1 MILTVTPNPC
11 VDKTIF
17 VDHVELGT
25 IIRAKR
31 ATAIAGGKGTNVS
44 RVVKALG
51 RATRALQI
59 VGGHT
64 GAHIE
69 EMIRVQDGV
78 ETVPVWV
85 SAPSRE
91 IVTVLDTDNHVQT
104 AYMEPGPELTPDEV
118 VKVHET
124 FEKALDEASI
134 VTFNG
139 TVPCSVLNTLYYDL
153 IKVAADR
160 GIKTVLDSHGPAF
173 VEGIKARPF
182 MVKPNIDETE
192 RCFGEKLRTDTDIL
206 NAIAKYHHLGIQFV
220 VISMGA
226 RGAFASLE
234 GRMLKC
240 TPPKIKE
247 INPVGSGDALV
258 AGLAVG
264 LMEGTDIEQTCRLGV
279 GAGTAN
285 ATSWDIGHCA
295 REEIERYAAMVKIE
309 AVRGG

>member
-25 IIRAKR
+25 IIRGEK

-51 RATRALQI
+51 RPTKAFQI

-64 GAHIE
+64 GAHIV
-69 EMIRVQDGV
+69 EMINTQDGV

-91 IVTVLDTDNHVQT
+91 IVTVLDTGKHVQT
-104 AYMEPGPELTPDEV
+104 AYMEPGPELTREEVTRVHDTFDEV
-118 VKVHET
+118 VN
-124 FEKALDEASI
+124 EASV

-139 TVPCSVLNTLYYDL
+139 TVPCAALNTLYFDL
-153 IKVAADR
+153 IQRCAELGV
-160 GIKTVLDSHGPAF
+160 KTVLDSHGPAF
-173 VEGIKARPF
+173 AEGVKARPL
-182 MVKPNIDETE
+182 MVKPNLEETQGL
-192 RCFGEKLRTDTDIL
+192 FGETINTDNDIL
-206 NAIAKYHHLGIQFV
+206 GAISKYHDIGIRFV
-220 VISMGA
+220 IISMGA
-226 RGAFASLE
+226 RGAFASLD
-234 GRMLKC
+234 GRTLNC
-240 TPPKIKE
+240 TPPKIDE
-247 INPVGSGDALV
+247 VNPVGSGDALV

-264 LMEGTDIEQTCRLGV
+264 LMEGMELERMCRLGV

-285 ATSWDIGHCA
+285 ATSWDIGHCS
-295 REEIERYAAMVKIE
+295 RDEIERYAEMVKIE
-309 AVRGG
+309 VL

>member
-25 IIRAKR
+25 IIRGEK

-51 RATRALQI
+51 RPTKAFQI

-64 GAHIE
+64 GAHIV
-69 EMIRVQDGV
+69 EMINIQDGV

-91 IVTVLDTDNHVQT
+91 IVTVLDTGKHVQT
-104 AYMEPGPELTPDEV
+104 AYMEPGPELTPQEVKSVHDKFDEV
-118 VKVHET
+118 VS
-124 FEKALDEASI
+124 EASV

-139 TVPCSVLNTLYYDL
+139 TVPCAALNKLYYDL
-153 IKVAADR
+153 VGRCAEL
-160 GIKTVLDSHGPAF
+160 GVKTVLDSHGPAF
-173 VEGIKARPF
+173 AEGVKAQPL
-182 MVKPNIDETE
+182 MVKPNLEETQE
-192 RCFGEKLRTDTDIL
+192 LFGETINTDIDIL
-206 NAIAKYHHLGIQFV
+206 GAIAKYHDLGVEFV

-226 RGAFASLE
+226 RGAFASVDN
-234 GRMLKC
+234 GILKC
-240 TPPKIKE
+240 TPPKIDE
-247 INPVGSGDALV
+247 VNPVGSGDALV
-258 AGLAVG
+258 AGFAVG
-264 LMEGTDIEQTCRLGV
+264 LTEGMDIEEMCRLGV

-285 ATSWDIGHCA
+285 ATSWDIGHCT
-295 REEIERYAAMVKIE
+295 RVEIERYAQMVEIE
-309 AVRGG
+309 SV

>member
-25 IIRAKR
+25 IIRGKK

-51 RATRALQI
+51 RPTKALQI

-91 IVTVLDTDNHVQT
+91 IVTVLDTSKHVQT
-104 AYMEPGPELTPDEV
+104 AYMEPGPEVTVEEAARV
-118 VKVHET
+118 AQVFERQVAEAKV
-124 FEKALDEASI
+124 

-139 TVPCSVLNTLYYDL
+139 TVPCALLNSLYYDL
-153 IKVAADR
+153 ISVAAGR

-173 VEGIKARPF
+173 AEGIKAKPF
-182 MVKPNIDETE
+182 MVKPNIEETE
-192 RCFGEKLRTDTDIL
+192 RFFGEELRTDTDIL
-206 NAIAKYHHLGIQFV
+206 TAVMKYHQLGVDCV

-226 RGAFASLE
+226 RGAIASLD
-234 GRMLKC
+234 GRVFRC
-240 TPPKIKE
+240 TPPKLKE
-247 INPVGSGDALV
+247 VNPVGSGDALV
-258 AGLAVG
+258 GKRA
-264 LMEGTDIEQTCRLGV
+264 DWRLGPV
-279 GAGTAN
+279 LQTRHPGTSGTAPVMRLSG
-285 ATSWDIGHCA
+285 TLRWS
-295 REEIERYAAMVKIE
+295 R
-309 AVRGG
+309 

>member
-25 IIRAKR
+25 IIRGKK

-44 RVVKALG
+44 RVVKALD
-51 RATRALQI
+51 RPTKALQV

-91 IVTVLDTDNHVQT
+91 IVTVLDTSKHVQT
-104 AYMEPGPELTPDEV
+104 AYMEPGPEITAEEAARVGQVFENVLGEA
-118 VKVHET
+118 KV
-124 FEKALDEASI
+124 

-139 TVPCSVLNTLYYDL
+139 TVPCAVLHSLYYDL
-153 IKVAADR
+153 IKAAARRD
-160 GIKTVLDSHGPAF
+160 IKTVLDSHGPAF
-173 VEGIKARPF
+173 AEGIRAQPF
-182 MVKPNIDETE
+182 MVKPNIGETQ
-192 RCFGEKLRTDTDIL
+192 RFFGEQVRTDNDIL
-206 NAIAKYHHLGIQFV
+206 KAITKYHRLGASWV

-226 RGAFASLE
+226 RGAIASLD
-234 GRMLKC
+234 GQLFRC
-240 TPPKIKE
+240 TPPKVDE
-247 INPVGSGDALV
+247 VNPVGSGDALV
-258 AGLAVG
+258 AGFAVG
-264 LMEGTDIEQTCRLGV
+264 LMEGMDLEETCRLAV

-285 ATSWDIGHCA
+285 ATSWDIGRCS
-295 REEIERYAAMVKIE
+295 RDEIERHAALVKIE
-309 AVRGG
+309 RL

>member
-25 IIRAKR
+25 IIRAEK

-51 RATRALQI
+51 RPTKALQI

-69 EMIRVQDGV
+69 EMVRVQDGV

-91 IVTVLDTDNHVQT
+91 IVTVLDTSKHIQT
-104 AYMEPGPELTPDEV
+104 AYMEPGPELTAEEAARLSQVFETELSQANV
-118 VKVHET
+118 VT
-124 FEKALDEASI
+124 C
-134 VTFNG
+134 NG
-139 TVPCSVLNTLYYDL
+139 TVPCAVLNTLYYDL
-153 IKVAADR
+153 IKAAASR

-173 VEGIKARPF
+173 AEGIKAQPF
-182 MVKPNIDETE
+182 MVKPNIEETQ
-192 RCFGEKLRTDTDIL
+192 RFFGEQLRTDDDIL
-206 NAIAKYHHLGIQFV
+206 KAVTKYHQFGISWV

-226 RGAFASLE
+226 RGAVASLD
-234 GRMLKC
+234 GHVFAC
-240 TPPKIKE
+240 TPPRVKE
-247 INPVGSGDALV
+247 VNPVGSGDALV
-258 AGLAVG
+258 AGFAVG
-264 LMEGTDIEQTCRLGV
+264 LMEEMDLEETCRLAV

-285 ATSWDIGHCA
+285 ATSWDIGRCS
-295 REEIERYAAMVKIE
+295 RDEIERYAALVTIE
-309 AVRGG
+309 RL